1 MSKIKLVG
9 VKVKKTAKKADADI
23 KWFETAEFKKLREDM
38 RAADKRF
45 GNDGIGVFN
54 VKFEFMHSNL
64 SCTAAI
70 DGPSTV
76 MYVQNNSVFS
86 NTLKENMDEV
96 DKYLQKLENQA
107 KVLKRARDYAEKT
120 AAKFQ
125 KTIDGFPPEMKKQM
139 KEYY

>member
-1 MSKIKLVG
+1 MKMKLIKVA
-9 VKVKKTAKKADADI
+9 KKTDADI

-38 RAADKRF
+38 RAANKRF

-54 VKFEFMHSNL
+54 VKFEFVHSNL

-76 MYVQNNSVFS
+76 MYVQNNSVYD

-125 KTIDGFPPEMKKQM
+125 KTIDGFSPEIRKQM